1 MSDEKKVV
9 FGKIDAGGLAL
20 PFWMIGWLFTVGY
33 LHLPT
38 ARAILGLVLWPY
50 YLGSFLGK

>member
-1 MSDEKKVV
+1 MSDDKKVV